1 MTLGPF
7 VLGAKF
13 IRRER
18 KRLIAQGTLTN
29 LKKRFSI
36 FMNLARQQQIKRVIA
51 QGVSIGKLH
60 DRQSDVEMLK
70 DAFFAFAVVTVPEH
84 ANGLA
89 GFADPKVFQRSMGI
103 RGHFKL
109 SRVRSGWARH
119 HRFLVAWLAMDE
131 NNAVPFSL

>member
-7 VLGAKF
+7 LLDTKF

-29 LKKRFSI
+29 LKKRFSV

-51 QGVSIGKLH
+51 QGFSIGKLH
-60 DRQSDVEMLK
+60 DRQPDVEMLK
-70 DAFFAFAVVTVPEH
+70 DAFFAFTVVTVAEH

-109 SRVRSGWARH
+109 RRVRSGWDRH
-119 HRFLVAWLAMDE
+119 NRFLVALHAMDE
-131 NNAVPFSL
+131 NDAVPFSL